1 MQRESKAMETD
12 LFQDEQSL
20 FDKLCSPF
28 WLGLGFGDVKKNRGA
43 PGMDGVTIDIFES
56 NYEEELSRLV
66 KELASWS
73 YKPQPVLSVEIAKP
87 DGGVRQLG
95 IPSVRDRVVHATLKR
110 LLDPVLTP
118 HFSDHSFGFIAGR
131 NQEQAVKEA
140 QRIVQSGKQ
149 WIVDIDLSKFFDRI
163 HQDRLINR
171 LGNYIDD
178 KRILRIIGLLLRS
191 GILKDGLVRST
202 SQGAIQGSPL
212 SPLLSNVVLDELDKE
227 LENRGLEFC
236 RFADDCNI
244 FVTTPKAAERVMS
257 SISKFIEKRLKLK
270 VNVQK
275 SQVARSEKVKFLG
288 MTIVDGNRAISAKSV
303 ARAMAK
309 VKELTPR
316 GTHLK
321 LEQAIEDINRWY
333 RGWSS
338 YYSMTQYPAQLVTI
352 EAHIRR
358 RLRSRLIDQ
367 QKSRNNLYNKL
378 TKRGVP
384 EWLAA
389 TTVFTHKKRWALSR
403 TRAVNIAFPN
413 RWFIKEM
420 GQFIRSSAKL
430 DHWFE
435 LKTWIRV
442 V

>member
-1 MQRESKAMETD
+1 METD

-43 PGMDGVTIDIFES
+43 PGMDGVTIDVFES

-303 ARAMAK
+303 AR
-309 VKELTPR
+309 EWPR
-316 GTHLK
+316 
-321 LEQAIEDINRWY
+321 
-333 RGWSS
+333 
-338 YYSMTQYPAQLVTI
+338 
-352 EAHIRR
+352 
-358 RLRSRLIDQ
+358 
-367 QKSRNNLYNKL
+367 
-378 TKRGVP
+378 
-384 EWLAA
+384 
-389 TTVFTHKKRWALSR
+389 
-403 TRAVNIAFPN
+403 
-413 RWFIKEM
+413 
-420 GQFIRSSAKL
+420 
-430 DHWFE
+430 
-435 LKTWIRV
+435 
-442 V
+442 